1 MKYNPEGNGA
11 AQESLKGYKVLRRGD
26 IAFEGHTSKQF
37 AFGRFVLN
45 DVGDGIM
52 SPRFSTLRPI
62 HKQVLA
68 FWKQFIHFEPIMRR
82 ILVKSTKAGTMMNE
96 LVLQDLFKETI
107 KTPSAE
113 EQEKIGS
120 FLAKI
125 DDTIAL
131 HQRANDSHTPLKC
144 HYFKSYQL

>member
-1 MKYNPEGNGA
+1 
-11 AQESLKGYKVLRRGD
+11 
-26 IAFEGHTSKQF
+26 
-37 AFGRFVLN
+37 
-45 DVGDGIM
+45 
-52 SPRFSTLRPI
+52 
-62 HKQVLA
+62 
-68 FWKQFIHFEPIMRR
+68 
-82 ILVKSTKAGTMMNE
+82 MNE